1 MQQRRTMEIPPLPFP
16 ALVADIGGT
25 NARFAIIPDTYGD
38 IKNFVTVRTADYPDP
53 AAAIEAEVL
62 AKTSVIPRSMAI
74 AMAGPVDGG
83 RLTNADWEIRPR
95 DLLAALAIDEVIVL
109 NDFEA
114 LALALPTL
122 GEAELVRIGGGPP
135 PEPLGPRVVVGPG
148 TGLGVAAL
156 VHGTQRFIPVPGE
169 GGHMSFAPETEEDF
183 SIWPHLPRV
192 DGRVTG
198 ETVLSGRGLAHIH
211 QALAA
216 RDGAGDGLPTG
227 EAVNAAALAG
237 EARAK
242 AAVELF
248 AKYLG
253 RFAGDLAL
261 LFLATGGVFIGGGI
275 APRLID
281 TLSSG
286 AFRAAFDD
294 KEPHSRLVQKMPT
307 FVITDSRPA
316 LIGLA
321 AFARMP
327 NRFGMSLAGRRF
339 AAGDG
344 S

>member
-1 MQQRRTMEIPPLPFP
+1 MQQRRMMEIPPLPFP

-25 NARFAIIPDTYGD
+25 NARFAIIPDTYGE
-38 IKNFVTVRTADYPDP
+38 IRNFVTVHTADYPDP
-53 AAAIEAEVL
+53 VAAIEAEVL
-62 AKTSVIPRSMAI
+62 AKTLVIPKSLAI
-74 AMAGPVDGG
+74 AMAGPVEGG
-83 RLTNADWEIRPR
+83 RLTNADWEIRPKA
-95 DLLAALAIDEVIVL
+95 LLAALELDEVVVL

-122 GEAELVRIGGGPP
+122 GEAELVRIGGGEA
-135 PEPLGPRVVVGPG
+135 EPLGPRVVLGPG

-169 GGHMSFAPETEEDF
+169 GGHMSFAPETDEDF
-183 SIWPHLPRV
+183 TLWPHLPRV
-192 DGRVTG
+192 GGRVTG

-211 QALAA
+211 QAMAA
-216 RDGAGDGLPTG
+216 RDGAGAGLPTG
-227 EAVNAAALAG
+227 EDVDAAARAG
-237 EARAK
+237 DARAK

-275 APRLID
+275 APRLIA

-294 KEPHSRLVQKMPT
+294 KEPHSHLVRKMPA
-307 FVITDSRPA
+307 FVITDPRPA

-339 AAGDG
+339 TAGDHD
-344 S
+344 